1 MDLNYL
7 YFRHQVSL
15 FRSEHAACESSRQAH
30 EVMADAYAERIDAVK
45 ARGSQAVPA

>member
-15 FRSEHAACESSRQAH
+15 YRAENAACEDARRVH
-30 EVMADAYAERIDAVK
+30 RRLADGYAALIAG
-45 ARGSQAVPA
+45 ARCPPSPLLAA